1 MEPLTLSPDLVL
13 TFPIFC
19 CCSVFQLCPT
29 LCDAMDCSTLG
40 FHVLHYIPEFAQTH
54 IHWVNDAIDQSRPLS
69 PPSPPDTSIFP
80 SIRIFSNDLALCI
93 RWPKFWSFSISPSN
107 EYSGLIS
114 FRIDWFDLPA
124 VQGTLRSL
132 LQHHSSKASIL
143 QQPAFLLCSSHIPTW
158 PLEKPQLWLYRPL
171 LAE

>member
-1 MEPLTLSPDLVL
+1 MSYYICILDSPTKPLNYLNIFGVSYGTLHKQHGYQLVILKIYKKPFLRTSFMESLTVSPDLVL

-29 LCDAMDCSTLG
+29 VCDAMDCSTPG

-54 IHWVNDAIDQSRPLS
+54 IHWVNDAIHQSSPLS

-93 RWPKFWSFSISPSN
+93 RWPKFWSFSFQWI
-107 EYSGLIS
+107 
-114 FRIDWFDLPA
+114 FRTD
-124 VQGTLRSL
+124 
-132 LQHHSSKASIL
+132 
-143 QQPAFLLCSSHIPTW
+143 FL
-158 PLEKPQLWLYRPL
+158 
-171 LAE
+171 